1 MDGATGNMQTADVW
15 TADVTPP
22 DGATVEDEAV
32 TTVFSTVDHAA
43 LAKAQAAS
51 PEVQDH
57 LAGRHPDGV
66 TVKWIEFIPGT
77 SLLCDVATGKSR
89 PLVPIECRDIV
100 IRAFH
105 GLGHPGQAETVRRVQ
120 KRYYWPS
127 LRKDVSQ
134 YVAQCIPCQQVKVGR
149 TITPP
154 IKNRPVLAPR
164 FSDLMLDIIGPVCP
178 SEGNSYILTIL
189 DRTSRWVDAVPMASA
204 TAEACSKAF
213 IRSWVKTFGLCD
225 MATTDNGPSFV
236 SKVWAKVHENLGT
249 IVSYTPPLH
258 PSSLGHL
265 ERQHRDI
272 KVGLKTALL
281 DMAEQYQGEWCDA
294 LPWVLLGRHAA
305 YQPDLGASP
314 AEIVFGACLKLPGDL
329 VRDGDPEAAD
339 VSQLVDALR
348 INAAQPP
355 RQTAHHRHL
364 PTYWPASAEKATHV
378 FLRKGKTTPLGP
390 TYEGPFPITEKYGD
404 SCIQVQVGVYT
415 SGTPRLITAHWNNCK
430 PAVLKPGAPT
440 ATRTTLGRP
449 KKAAK

>member
-1 MDGATGNMQTADVW
+1 
-15 TADVTPP
+15 
-22 DGATVEDEAV
+22 
-32 TTVFSTVDHAA
+32 
-43 LAKAQAAS
+43 
-51 PEVQDH
+51 
-57 LAGRHPDGV
+57 
-66 TVKWIEFIPGT
+66 
-77 SLLCDVATGKSR
+77 
-89 PLVPIECRDIV
+89 
-100 IRAFH
+100 
-105 GLGHPGQAETVRRVQ
+105 
-120 KRYYWPS
+120 
-127 LRKDVSQ
+127 
-134 YVAQCIPCQQVKVGR
+134 
-149 TITPP
+149 
-154 IKNRPVLAPR
+154 
-164 FSDLMLDIIGPVCP
+164 
-178 SEGNSYILTIL
+178 
-189 DRTSRWVDAVPMASA
+189 
-204 TAEACSKAF
+204 
-213 IRSWVKTFGLCD
+213 

-404 SCIQVQVGVYT
+404 SCVQVQVGVYT